1 MFNTNFFNVADFL
14 KIGIMALLF
23 LALAA
28 FAFRKIGVKNPAE

>member
-1 MFNTNFFNVADFL
+1 MVNTRFFNAADFL

-28 FAFRKIGVKNPAE
+28 FVFRKIGVKNPAE